1 MDKGYEK
8 ASRYARRSR
17 AGSRRAAEGM
27 GSALFERSPVPVW
40 VLDLSRGADGGGAA
54 GAGRAVDANPAAVEF
69 HGAPSKGALL
79 ASFGRLLGPG
89 AGSFWEKCAEA
100 ACEGSL
106 EAPFEAEVSTLA
118 GSRRAVRASLVP
130 EPGCERS
137 LERVLVTLQ
146 DVSELKR
153 AEAVG
158 RARLAL
164 MNASLCCGL
173 DGLTEAV
180 VDLAE
185 SITDSLIG
193 FFHFVAEDGRTLLLQ
208 NWSRR
213 TKLSYCEAQG
223 KGSHYDIDKAG
234 VWVECVRAGGPV
246 IHNDYSS
253 LPGRKGLPP
262 GHAPVIRELTVP
274 VTRGGRAAAIL
285 GVGNKAAPYDAG
297 DAAALSKFADFA
309 WEIVERKR
317 AEETLK
323 CLATSFA
330 SLSGREF
337 FDAAARRLAQ
347 ALFVDRILVAE
358 RVPGEASLTV
368 LGESGPDGG
377 LGLGSIPLA
386 GSPFE
391 AVASGG
397 EPFFGDRLRELF
409 PEDALVSAAGANSLS
424 VRALGSGGGATA
436 IVAVLDSRPMRRA
449 DRLFPTIDLFKDR
462 ILAEL
467 ARLGAERA
475 LGALNAEL
483 EEKVRVRSLE
493 LERAAKLAMLGRL
506 VAGIAHELSTPL
518 AAISSANESLGESM
532 GRCIPGLPGFL
543 GSAGREEG
551 ELFSRLI
558 AAIVSNRGARSEAEL
573 RARKRRWRAAARAA
587 GIPGA
592 DQTIDMLADIGD
604 DPSDGELVGML
615 AMPRSAEVVGK
626 AFLISRSMRAS
637 SVIRA
642 AAEKASRTV
651 RALKTYAHDAPS
663 DRLEAVDLRESVES
677 AISLYFA
684 PLPSGPELST
694 EFEPTPPVLA
704 QPDRLSQVWV
714 NLIGNAMQA
723 SPGKA
728 RIEIRVRPEGG
739 RALVSIRDEGPGIP
753 DGVKDRIFTPFFTT
767 KAPGEGL
774 GLGLDICKRIVDE
787 FGGSIRFESEPG
799 RTVFSVALPLAGP
812 EARCGTA

>member
-1 MDKGYEK
+1 MPG
-8 ASRYARRSR
+8 RYA
-17 AGSRRAAEGM
+17 
-27 GSALFERSPVPVW
+27 ALFECSPFPIW
-40 VLDLSRGADGGGAA
+40 VLDLSRPGA
-54 GAGRAVDANPAAVEF
+54 AVDANRAAVAF
-69 HGAPSKGALL
+69 HEAPTKALLL
-79 ASFGRLLGPG
+79 ASFDRLLGPG
-89 AGSFWEKCAEA
+89 SGTFLEKCAEA
-100 ACEGSL
+100 AGTMAMDAS
-106 EAPFEAEVSTLA
+106 FEAEVSTLA
-118 GSRRAVRASLVP
+118 GSRRSVRASLVP

-137 LERVLVTLQ
+137 LERVLVTLE

-164 MNASLCCGL
+164 MNASLSCEI
-173 DGLTEAV
+173 DDLTEAA

-193 FFHFVAEDGRTLLLQ
+193 FFHFVAEDGRTLILQ
-208 NWSRR
+208 NWSKR
-213 TKLSYCEAQG
+213 TKRSYCAAEG
-223 KGSHYDIDKAG
+223 KGSHYDLDKAG
-234 VWVECVRAGGPV
+234 VWVECVRAGAPV
-246 IHNDYSS
+246 IHNDYAS

-262 GHAPVIRELTVP
+262 GHAPVIRELAVP
-274 VTRGGRAAAIL
+274 VTRGGKVAAIL

-297 DAAALSKFADFA
+297 DAAALSKLADFA

-358 RVPGEASLTV
+358 LAPGAASLTV

-409 PEDALVSAAGANSLS
+409 PESALVAAFGANSLS
-424 VRALGSGGGATA
+424 VRALGNGGGATA
-436 IVAVLDSRPMRRA
+436 IVAALDSRPMRRP
-449 DRLFPTIDLFKDR
+449 DRVFPTIDLFKDR

-475 LGALNAEL
+475 LEDLNAEL

-543 GSAGREEG
+543 GGAGSEARD
-551 ELFSRLI
+551 LFSRLI
-558 AAIVSNRGARSEAEL
+558 AALVSNRGARSEAEL
-573 RARKRRWRAAARAA
+573 RSRKRRWRVAARAA
-587 GIPGA
+587 GISDA
-592 DQTIDMLADIGD
+592 DHTIDMLADIGD

-615 AMPRSAEVVGK
+615 RMPRSAEAVGK
-626 AFLISRSMRAS
+626 AFLIARSMRAS
-637 SVIRA
+637 SLIGA
-642 AAEKASRTV
+642 AADKASRTV
-651 RALKTYAHDAPS
+651 RALKTYAHAAPS
-663 DRLEAVDLRESVES
+663 DRLEAVDLKESVES
-677 AISLYFA
+677 TLSLYFA
-684 PLPSGPELST
+684 PLPTGPRLST
-694 EFEPTPPVLA
+694 KFEPTPPVSA

-714 NLIGNAMQA
+714 NLVGNAMQA

-728 RIEIRVRPEGG
+728 RIEIRIRPEGG
-739 RALVSIRDEGPGIP
+739 RGLVSIRDEGPGIP
-753 DGVKDRIFTPFFTT
+753 DDVKDRVFTPFFTT

-787 FGGSIRFESEPG
+787 FGGSIWFESEPG

-812 EARCGTA
+812 EAG

>member
-1 MDKGYEK
+1 MEHAYGKG
-8 ASRYARRSR
+8 SRYARRSR
-17 AGSRRAAEGM
+17 AGAKRAAEGM
-27 GSALFERSPVPVW
+27 CAALFERSPFPVW
-40 VLDLSRGADGGGAA
+40 VLDLSRGAADVEAA
-54 GAGRAVDANPAAVEF
+54 GAARAVDANPAAVEF
-69 HGAPSKGALL
+69 HGAASKGALL
-79 ASFGRLLGPG
+79 ASFGRLLGPE
-89 AGSFWEKCAEA
+89 AGSFWEKCAKA
-100 ACEGSL
+100 AGERPL
-106 EAPFEAEVSTLA
+106 EARFEAEVSTLA
-118 GSRRAVRASLVP
+118 GSRRAVRASLAP

-137 LERVLVTLQ
+137 LERVLVTLE
-146 DVSELKR
+146 DISELRR

-164 MNASLCCGL
+164 MNVSLSCGI
-173 DGLTEAV
+173 DELTEAA

-185 SITDSLIG
+185 SITDSQIG
-193 FFHFVAEDGRTLLLQ
+193 FFHFVAEDGRTLILQ
-208 NWSRR
+208 NWSKR
-213 TKLSYCEAQG
+213 TKGSYCVAQG

-253 LPGRKGLPP
+253 LSGRKGLPP
-262 GHAPVIRELTVP
+262 GHAPVVRELVVP
-274 VTRGGRAAAIL
+274 VTRGGKVAAIL

-297 DAAALSKFADFA
+297 DAAALSKLADFA

-358 RVPGEASLTV
+358 LVPGAASLAV

-377 LGLGSIPLA
+377 LGLGSIPLD

-397 EPFFGDRLRELF
+397 EPFFGDRLLELF
-409 PEDALVSAAGANSLS
+409 PEDALVAASGANSLS
-424 VRALGSGGGATA
+424 VRALGGGGATA
-436 IVAVLDSRPMRRA
+436 IVAALDSRPMRRA
-449 DRLFPTIDLFKDR
+449 DRIFPTIDLFKDR

-475 LGALNAEL
+475 LEELNSEL
-483 EEKVRVRSLE
+483 EAKVRVRSLE

-543 GSAGREEG
+543 GGAGREEG

-558 AAIVSNRGARSEAEL
+558 AALVSNRGARSEAEL

-587 GIPGA
+587 GISGA
-592 DQTIDMLADIGD
+592 DHAIDMLADIGD

-615 AMPRSAEVVGK
+615 RMPRSAEVVGK
-626 AFLISRSMRAS
+626 AFLIARSMRAS
-637 SVIRA
+637 SVIGA
-642 AAEKASRTV
+642 AADKASRTV
-651 RALKTYAHDAPS
+651 RALKTYAHEAPS

-677 AISLYFA
+677 AISLYFT
-684 PLPSGPELST
+684 PLPSGPEIAAKY
-694 EFEPTPPVLA
+694 EPTPPALA

-714 NLIGNAMQA
+714 NIIGNAMQA

-728 RIEIRVRPEGG
+728 RIEILVRPEGG

-753 DGVKDRIFTPFFTT
+753 DDLKDRVFTPFFTT

-787 FGGSIRFESEPG
+787 FGGSIWFESAPG